1 MADPELDQGLR
12 RSARIQ
18 QELPALPPLSP
29 SVMASGNLKRKNQ
42 QASSATKSPKKAK
55 ASATTSGKGKAR
67 AMPPPPPPDVQHF
80 AITELKTL
88 NQAMEHFAL
97 HHRRTDPPRAVP
109 DEVNPY
115 IWPITDTRV
124 EGWLLDKLGPG
135 IIHELGLAVEK
146 GSALSEFIFK
156 YLSCVYSEVSI

>member
-1 MADPELDQGLR
+1 MAP
-12 RSARIQ
+12 
-18 QELPALPPLSP
+18 
-29 SVMASGNLKRKNQ
+29 GNLKWKNQ
-42 QASSATKSPKKAK
+42 QASSAAKSPKKAK
-55 ASATTSGKGKAR
+55 ASATTSGNGKAR
-67 AMPPPPPPDVQHF
+67 AVSSSPPDVQHF

-88 NQAMEHFAL
+88 NQVVEHFAL
-97 HHRRTDPPRAVP
+97 HHRRTDPPRVVP

-135 IIHELGLAVEK
+135 IIHELDLAVEK
-146 GSALSEFIFK
+146 GSALSEPIFK